1 MRGAL
6 SGVALWLAGAT
17 AAAQTPIAEVVPE
30 APPSTEAIS
39 AAEGLA
45 GPVVAVRIEPALP
58 GENPWV
64 RTGLAPGTVFNA
76 ERAREALRIAL
87 ASGTFAEARVSAR
100 GVSGGVEVVV
110 RGERRYRLQ
119 SYSMRGVEA
128 RAQADVDDELG
139 LRPGAAVTESRVQA
153 ALARVEEGYR
163 DAGYPAVRVVSA
175 WRETDDPSVRVL
187 VVEVTEGNARRV
199 GEVRWP
205 GAPAEAVGA
214 MRAALALEDGD
225 VAAPSRLRA
234 GVSAARR
241 ALRSL
246 GYFEGTLAAPEVGA
260 EGVRAVV
267 TVAVTAGPRYRLAWQ
282 GVRVFP
288 EEALREAL
296 DLPEE
301 GLDGAGIDAVQAR
314 VRAFYV
320 RRGYAEAEVSAA
332 ATDEG
337 PGARVL
343 RVTVREGVP
352 ALIGEVRFER
362 ARALSAEVLRDAF
375 LGAVAEAVPEEP
387 VAIAG
392 PRDRARMYVE
402 ALVDGAARERVV
414 QRLRDLG
421 YLDAAVANPVRAWRR
436 SALRGP
442 VGYRNP
448 DTVDLTFTVDEGPRT
463 YLEEL
468 RVEGNRDRATAD
480 LVEALGLRVG
490 VPLSYLAVEEARVR
504 LTTWYRE
511 EGYAF
516 VRAEPEIERSP
527 DHTRARLKLVVHEGP
542 RVRLGAVRIEGN
554 ERTPEHV
561 IRSRMTLAAGDW
573 YRASE
578 VQATQQR
585 LSELGIFGG
594 VNVGLDDPDLEAR
607 IKVLR
612 VQVVERR
619 PQSLELRGGFSLG
632 EGVRFGIEYSH
643 LNVLGRAVSFGFQ
656 ARGGYLLQIPG
667 VTPTFPPDL
676 PPPTFSDLLNWRV
689 AMSFGFPWVPL
700 LGPAW
705 GATIDLS
712 TVRQLQPPFYAIAT
726 HSAGGSLIF
735 QALRH
740 FTVTFTGELQ
750 YVITQPFGAQTIAD
764 LVSVYPGRC
773 EALGNPAETCAAFQQ
788 VLVQQLLRYADGES
802 VLAAGRVG
810 LQYDRRNSALSP
822 TRGFVA
828 SVVAEVLQVVS
839 ADNAN
844 LTPTTLHLTARV
856 TGYVP
861 IPLGRM
867 VLLLSGRLGRNFGAT
882 SSQNTHPSRRF
893 WLGGADAMR
902 GWQQNQLIP
911 QDIIDTALADPS
923 SFASNPLVRGSA
935 GGEFFMVG
943 VADLR
948 IPTPACTPFG
958 CVQLGVFVDVGN
970 LWSRPPAFDQLYRLR
985 VSPGVGVR
993 LDSPFGLISIDFG
1006 FNPWRVPEVNESI
1019 WNFQFSLG
1027 SVT

>member
-1 MRGAL
+1 MRAWLLAL
-6 SGVALWLAGAT
+6 ALTLAS
-17 AAAQTPIAEVVPE
+17 AAAGAQTPIAEEVA
-30 APPSTEAIS
+30 APPSTEAVS
-39 AAEGLA
+39 VADGLS
-45 GPVVAVRIEPALP
+45 GPVVSVRIEPALP

-100 GVSGGVEVVV
+100 AGSGGVEVVV

-119 SYSMRGVEA
+119 SYSIRGVAA
-128 RAQADVDDELG
+128 RARGDVDDELG
-139 LRPGAAVTESRVQA
+139 LRAGAAVTESRVGA
-153 ALARVEEGYR
+153 ALARVEEAYR
-163 DAGYPAVRVVSA
+163 DAGYPSVRVASA

-187 VVEVTEGNARRV
+187 VVEITEGAAQRV
-199 GEVRWP
+199 AAVRWP
-205 GAPAEAVGA
+205 GAPAEAIA
-214 MRAALALEDGD
+214 PMREALGLTDGG
-225 VAAPSRLRA
+225 VAAPGRLR
-234 GVSAARR
+234 GGLPAARR
-241 ALRSL
+241 ALRAL
-246 GYFEGTLAAPEVGA
+246 GYLEGTLAASELGA
-260 EGVRAVV
+260 EGGRSVV
-267 TVAVTAGPRYRLAWQ
+267 TIAVTAGPRYRLAWQ

-288 EEALREAL
+288 EEALRDAI
-296 DLPEE
+296 DLAEE
-301 GLDGAGIDAVQAR
+301 GLDGAGIDAVLAR

-320 RRGYAEAEVSAA
+320 RRGYAEAAVAAEVA
-332 ATDEG
+332 DEG
-337 PGARVL
+337 AGRKVL

-352 ALIGEVRFER
+352 ALLGAVRFEG
-362 ARALSAEVLRDAF
+362 ARALSEEALREAF
-375 LGAVAEAVPEEP
+375 LGAVSETVPSDPAV
-387 VAIAG
+387 IAG
-392 PRDRARMYVE
+392 PREHARMYVE
-402 ALVDGAARERVV
+402 TLVDGAARERVV

-421 YLDAAVANPVRAWRR
+421 YLDAAVPNPVRVWRR
-436 SALRGP
+436 STRRGA

-448 DTVDLTFTVDEGPRT
+448 DVVDLTFAVTEGPRT

-468 RVEGNRDRATAD
+468 RVEGNRERATAD
-480 LVEALGLRVG
+480 LVGALDLRVG

-504 LTTWYRE
+504 LTAWYRE
-511 EGYAF
+511 EGYPF
-516 VRAEPEIERSP
+516 VRAEPEVERSP
-527 DHTRARLKLVVHEGP
+527 DHTRARLRVVVHEGP
-542 RVRLGAVRIEGN
+542 RVRIGALRVEGN

-561 IRSRMTLAAGDW
+561 ILSRMTVAAGDW

-594 VNVGLDDPDLEAR
+594 VNVGLEDADLEAPV
-607 IKVLR
+607 KVLR
-612 VQVVERR
+612 VQVVERQ

-632 EGVRFGIEYSH
+632 EGVRFGLDYSY
-643 LNVLGRAVSFGFQ
+643 LNVFGRAVSFGFQ

-667 VTPTFPPDL
+667 VTPTFPPEIQ
-676 PPPTFSDLLNWRV
+676 PTFSDLLNWRV
-689 AMSFGFPWVPL
+689 AMSLGFPWVPL

-705 GATIDLS
+705 GATVDLS

-726 HSAGGSLIF
+726 HSAGASLLF

-740 FTVTFTGELQ
+740 FTVTLTGEVQ
-750 YVITQPFGAQTIAD
+750 YVITQPFGAQTIND
-764 LVSVYPGRC
+764 LVVAYPQRC
-773 EALGNPAETCAAFQQ
+773 QALGNPPETCVALQQ
-788 VLVQQLLRYADGES
+788 VLQQQLLRYSDGES
-802 VLAAGRVG
+802 VLAAGRLG

-828 SVVAEVLQVVS
+828 SVRAEVLQVVS
-839 ADNAN
+839 ADNQN

-867 VLLLSGRLGRNFGAT
+867 VLMLSGRVGRNFGAT
-882 SSQNTHPSRRF
+882 GSQSTHPSRRF

-902 GWQQNQLIP
+902 GWQQNQLVP
-911 QDIIDTALADPS
+911 QDIIDAAVANPS
-923 SFASNPLVRGSA
+923 MSNPLLQGSA
-935 GGEFFMVG
+935 GGEFFVVG

-948 IPTPACTPFG
+948 IPTPLCTGFG

-970 LWSRPPAFDQLYRLR
+970 LWTRPPALDQFSVR

-1006 FNPWRVPEVNESI
+1006 FNPWRVAEPINEST

-1027 SVT
+1027 SVS

>member
-1 MRGAL
+1 MRRWILAAAL
-6 SGVALWLAGAT
+6 ALASAT
-17 AAAQTPIAEVVPE
+17 AGAQTPVVEEVE
-30 APPSTEAIS
+30 TPPSTEALS
-39 AAEGLA
+39 VAEGLS
-45 GPVVAVRIEPALP
+45 GPVVSVRIEPALP

-100 GVSGGVEVVV
+100 AGSGGIEVVV

-119 SYSMRGVEA
+119 SYSIRGVSA

-139 LRPGAAVTESRVQA
+139 LRMGAAVTESRVSA
-153 ALARVEEGYR
+153 ALGRVEEAYR
-163 DAGYPAVRVVSA
+163 DAGYPSVRVTSA

-187 VVEVTEGNARRV
+187 VVEVEEGAARRV
-199 GEVRWP
+199 SEVRWP
-205 GAPAEAVGA
+205 GAPSEAIA
-214 MRAALALEDGD
+214 PMREALSVVDGG
-225 VAAPSRLRA
+225 VASPGRLR
-234 GVSAARR
+234 GNLPAARR
-241 ALRSL
+241 ALRAL
-246 GYFEGTLAAPEVGA
+246 GYLEGTLAAPA
-260 EGVRAVV
+260 LSFEGGRSVV
-267 TVAVTAGPRYRLAWQ
+267 TIAVTPGPRYRLAWQ

-288 EEALREAL
+288 EEALRDAL

-301 GLDGAGIDAVQAR
+301 GLDGAGIDAVLAR
-314 VRAFYV
+314 VRTFYV
-320 RRGYAEAEVSAA
+320 RRGYAEATVVAEVV
-332 ATDEG
+332 DE
-337 PGARVL
+337 PGGRKVL

-352 ALIGEVRFER
+352 ALLGTVRFEG
-362 ARALSAEVLRDAF
+362 ARSLSEDALREAF
-375 LGAVAEAVPEEP
+375 LGAVSEAVPSEP
-387 VAIAG
+387 DVIAG
-392 PRDRARMYVE
+392 PREHGRMYVE
-402 ALVDGAARERVV
+402 ALVDGAARERVM
-414 QRLRDLG
+414 QRLRDIG
-421 YLDAAVANPVRAWRR
+421 YLDAAVPNPVRLWRR
-436 SALRGP
+436 STRRGP

-448 DTVDLTFTVDEGPRT
+448 DVVDLTFTVTEGPRT

-480 LVEALGLRVG
+480 LASALDLRVG

-516 VRAEPEIERSP
+516 VRAELEVERSP
-527 DHTRARLKLVVHEGP
+527 DHTRARLKVVVHEGP
-542 RVRLGAVRIEGN
+542 RVRIGAVRIEGN

-561 IRSRMTLAAGDW
+561 IRSRMTVATGDW

-594 VNVGLDDPDLEAR
+594 VNVGLEDSDLEAP

-619 PQSLELRGGFSLG
+619 PQGFEVRGGFSLG
-632 EGVRFGIEYSH
+632 EGVRFGMEYTH
-643 LNVLGRAVSFGFQ
+643 LNVFGRAISIGIQ

-667 VTPTFPPDL
+667 VTPTFPAGIQPS
-676 PPPTFSDLLNWRV
+676 FSDLLNWRV
-689 AMSFGFPWVPL
+689 AASLGLPWVPL

-705 GATIDLS
+705 GATVDLS
-712 TVRQLQPPFYAIAT
+712 SVRQLQPPFYAIAT
-726 HSAGGSLIF
+726 HSAGASLLF
-735 QALRH
+735 SALRH
-740 FTVTFTGELQ
+740 FTVTLTGEVQ
-750 YVITQPFGAQTIAD
+750 WVITQPFGAQTIRD
-764 LVSVYPGRC
+764 LVIAYPMRC
-773 EALGNPAETCAAFQQ
+773 QELGNPPETCTALQQ
-788 VLVQQLLRYADGES
+788 VLQQQLLRYSDGES

-828 SVVAEVLQVVS
+828 SVRAEVLQVVS
-839 ADNAN
+839 ADNQN

-861 IPLGRM
+861 LGRT
-867 VLLLSGRLGRNFGAT
+867 VLMLSGRFGRNFGAT
-882 SSQNTHPSRRF
+882 SAQSTHPSRRF

-911 QDIIDTALADPS
+911 QDVIDAALTNPS
-923 SFASNPLVRGSA
+923 GSNPLLLGSS
-935 GGEFFMVG
+935 GGEFFVVA

-948 IPTPACTPFG
+948 IPTPLCTGFG

-970 LWSRPPAFDQLYRLR
+970 LWVKPPPIDQLYRLR
-985 VSPGVGVR
+985 WSPGVGVR

-1006 FNPWRVPEVNESI
+1006 FNPNRYPEVNESI

-1027 SVT
+1027 SVI

>member
-6 SGVALWLAGAT
+6 FGVALWLASAT
-17 AAAQTPIAEVVPE
+17 ALAQTPIAEEAPE

-39 AAEGLA
+39 VAEGLS

-100 GVSGGVEVVV
+100 AASGGVEVVV

-119 SYSMRGVEA
+119 SYSTRGVEA

-139 LRPGAAVTESRVQA
+139 LRQGAAVTESRVAA

-163 DAGYPAVRVVSA
+163 DAGYPSARVTSA

-187 VVEVTEGNARRV
+187 VVEVAEGSPRRV

-205 GAPAEAVGA
+205 GAPAEAVGP
-214 MRAALALEDGD
+214 MRAALALEDGA

-246 GYFEGTLAAPEVGA
+246 GYYEGTVAAAEVGA
-260 EGVRAVV
+260 EGARAVV

-288 EEALREAL
+288 EEALREAI

-301 GLDGAGIDAVQAR
+301 GIDGAGIDAVQAR

-320 RRGYAEAEVSAA
+320 RRGYAEAEVT
-332 ATDEG
+332 ATVADEG
-337 PGARVL
+337 PGAKVL

-352 ALIGEVRFER
+352 ALIGEVRFEG
-362 ARALSAEVLRDAF
+362 ARALSAEALREAF

-387 VAIAG
+387 ASLAG
-392 PRDRARMYVE
+392 PRDRGRMYVE
-402 ALVDGAARERVV
+402 ALVDGAARERVM

-421 YLDAAVANPVRAWRR
+421 YLDAAVPNPVRVWHR
-436 SALRGP
+436 SARRGA

-448 DTVDLTFTVDEGPRT
+448 DTVDLTFTVEEGPRT

-468 RVEGNRDRATAD
+468 RVEGNRERATAD
-480 LVEALGLRVG
+480 LVEALELRVG

-542 RVRLGAVRIEGN
+542 RVRIGAVRIEGN

-561 IRSRMTLAAGDW
+561 IRSRMTVAAGDW

-585 LSELGIFGG
+585 LGELGIFGG
-594 VNVGLDDPDLEAR
+594 VNVGLDDADLEAP

-667 VTPTFPPDL
+667 VTPTFPDL
-676 PPPTFSDLLNWRV
+676 IQPTFSDLLNWRV
-689 AMSFGFPWVPL
+689 AGSFGFPWVPL

-705 GATIDLS
+705 SATVDFA

-740 FTVTFTGELQ
+740 FTITFTGELQ

-764 LVSVYPGRC
+764 LVQVYPRRC
-773 EALGNPAETCAAFQQ
+773 AELGNPPETCNAFQQ

-839 ADNAN
+839 ADSAD

-867 VLLLSGRLGRNFGAT
+867 VLLLSGRMGRNFGAT

-911 QDIIDTALADPS
+911 QDIIDTALADPA

-985 VSPGVGVR
+985 WSPGVGVR

-1006 FNPWRVPEVNESI
+1006 FNPRRVPEVGESI